1 MSMRVVVDSK
11 RVLVIECPG
20 RLVQVC
26 FFTVVALHAAS
37 LFFVL
42 DLARPVQT
50 VATAFISIVAYTIG
64 THLVLGAFADKI
76 VVTIHA
82 SKRRVT
88 VERVFPFGK
97 KRGWGIDFDAFE
109 RFEFSAPMDRGF
121 CRVRLKNGK
130 TRELFRI
137 GMRDDYEVLKHLDMI
152 TRKPLEIVH

>member
-1 MSMRVVVDSK
+1 MRVVVESK

-20 RLVQVC
+20 RLVQAC

-37 LFFVL
+37 LLFVL
-42 DLARPVQT
+42 DVSRPLQT
-50 VATAFISIVAYTIG
+50 VLTAFVSIVAYTIG

-82 SKRRVT
+82 SRRQVS

-97 KRGWGIDFDAFE
+97 KRGWEIGFDAFE

-130 TRELFRI
+130 TRTLFRI
-137 GMRDDYEVLKHLDMI
+137 GKRDDYEVLKHLDMI
-152 TRKPLEIVH
+152 TRKPVEVVL